1 MQKIRK
7 AVIPAAGYG
16 TRFLP
21 VTKTVPKEMLPV
33 LDKPLIHHI
42 VQDLTDAGIEQVIFV
57 VSSYKKAIEDYFGR
71 FFELEYQLEKNGKT
85 EALRIMK
92 EPEGMAEFVFVRQ
105 PEMNGNG
112 GAILCAKNIIGDE
125 PFIVSWADDIIR
137 AENSEPK
144 QLVEAYKKYGTTIL
158 GGIRTTDPEDT
169 NKYGYAGGE
178 EIEDGIIKVS
188 EFIEKPGPDNA
199 PSDLAIVSSF
209 VFNSDIFPALE
220 KAQKEIGNNRELVY
234 VDGVNTLLKE
244 GKDAHAIEVKGGKHY
259 DTGNIMEF
267 LKTNIEF
274 ALMRDEIK
282 DEFKDYLKSLDI

>member
-1 MQKIRK
+1 MSKIRK

-42 VQDLTDAGIEQVIFV
+42 VKDLTDAGIEQVIFV
-57 VSSYKKAIEDYFGR
+57 VSSHKKAIEDYFGR
-71 FFELEYQLEKNGKT
+71 FFELEYQLEKTGKT
-85 EALRIMK
+85 EALKAMK
-92 EPEGMAEFVFVRQ
+92 EPENMAEFVFVRQ
-105 PEMNGNG
+105 AEMNGNG
-112 GAILCAKNIIGDE
+112 GAILTAKNIVGDE
-125 PFIVSWADDIIR
+125 PFIVSWADDIIQ
-137 AENSEPK
+137 ADKSEPK
-144 QLVEAYKKYGTTIL
+144 QLIEAYEKYGTTIL
-158 GGIRTTDPEDT
+158 GGIRTTDPGDT

-178 EIEDGIIKVS
+178 EVEDGIIKVK
-188 EFIEKPGPDNA
+188 EFIEKPGPENA

-209 VFNSDIFPALE
+209 VFNPDIFPALE
-220 KAQKEIGNNRELVY
+220 KTQQNIANGRELVY
-234 VDGVNTLLKE
+234 VDGVNILLEE
-244 GKDAHAIEVKGGKHY
+244 GKSAHAIEVKGGKHY

-282 DEFKDYLKSLDI
+282 KEFRDYLKGLDI